1 MQQKNS
7 TKQYRRQRT
16 RNQRK
21 RECIE
26 TFFMGVA
33 TLMLMA
39 MLLCSMVKAWAEN
52 PAEQFV
58 GGIEYMET
66 IGGDTYGNPQK

>member
-7 TKQYRRQRT
+7 TKQYRRHRT

-21 RECIE
+21 RERIE
-26 TFFMGVA
+26 TFFLSCACVLIWALVLSM
-33 TLMLMA
+33 MA
-39 MLLCSMVKAWAEN
+39 NAWAED

-58 GGIEYMET
+58 GGVAYMET
-66 IGGDTYGNPQK
+66 IGGDTYGNPQN

>member
-21 RECIE
+21 RERIE
-26 TFFMGVA
+26 TFFMSVA
-33 TLMLMA
+33 AILLWAMVLSSMA
-39 MLLCSMVKAWAEN
+39 KAWAED

-58 GGIEYMET
+58 GGVAYMEA
-66 IGGDTYGNPQK
+66 IGGDTYGNPQN